1 MTTTPSRTRTLRIW
15 IPGAA
20 VSVNAMYQRTARGRV
35 CLTQPARAWKNY
47 VEQIVMYEALVAGF
61 PTRDHLRDATIWYEF
76 HKPRGDADNLVKLTQ
91 DGIAA
96 GLGVNDRIFQV
107 GSVTREWTGKSDQT
121 GVWVTI
127 EANVATVGNK
137 KRKGAA

>member
-1 MTTTPSRTRTLRIW
+1 MTRTLRIW
-15 IPGAA
+15 IPGVA

-35 CLTQPARAWKNY
+35 CLTKPARAWKNS
-47 VEQIVMYEALVAGF
+47 VAQSVTYEALVAGF
-61 PTRDHLRDATIWYEF
+61 PTRDHLRDVTIRYEF
-76 HKPRGDADNLVKLTQ
+76 HKPRGDADNLAKLTQ

-107 GSVTREWTGKSDQT
+107 GSVTREWTGKNDQA
-121 GVWVTI
+121 GVWVLI
-127 EANVATVGNK
+127 EANVTTVGGSK